1 MNKVRFDFGC
11 KSAVNGYIKVD
22 GECIYSEEKGYG
34 ILNRAESAEKD
45 KGEKILCRDY
55 LLLDKNTFRVNLDN
69 GSYNVRVYSGD
80 YVDEGDVTTKLTI
93 NNSVKSNIWVYDGTV
108 IEKTFRIDVT
118 DGVME
123 FFLEGKHPCLNAV
136 EIAPVI
142 PVSGDIEA
150 IDIVNP
156 YTENTSVKLVY
167 YNTIAEIAKYK
178 IVRRSLKN
186 GFIDKVAETTEK
198 IYIDTDVSIC
208 EKYSYTVLGLDD
220 FDFPVCKSNEV
231 DVYVRDD
238 KILTAKVEGF
248 TADTSADSVK
258 LKWAPFDGALR
269 YNVYQK
275 APYGNFKLLA
285 GVDGTEYTDND
296 VKTTVEFVY
305 AVEAVT
311 VSGLTE
317 KTLITTPVR
326 HKKFRRKME
335 TLDRGLVAVKTND
348 GVFLSWRLNGYEFN
362 KGIDFC
368 LFRNGERITQ
378 ELVTD
383 STNYLD
389 KDGKAGDTYTVKAVK
404 DGYME
409 KDGYTTSVLD
419 APYFSVPLDKP
430 EPFTT
435 PDGNTYEYH
444 ANDAAVADLDG
455 DGEYEIVVK
464 WLANGKDNSHKG
476 YTGVVYLDAYKL
488 SGKKLWRIDLGVN
501 IRGGSHY
508 TQFMVYDFNND
519 GRAEMVCK
527 TADGTIDG
535 VGNVIGDKNA
545 DYRNKDGFILE
556 GDEFL
561 TLFDGLTGE
570 AIDTVEYEPPRGN
583 VADWGDSWGNRV
595 DRFLACVAYLDGEN
609 PSVVMCRG
617 YYDTGRPTVLAAY
630 DIIDNKLVKKWVFRA
645 DKNQNIE
652 YTNQGNHNLGVGD
665 IDGDGRDEI
674 VYGACA
680 IDHDGTGMY
689 STGLEHGDA
698 MHLGKFTTKTPNL
711 DFFQIHEHDHARF
724 GYEVRDPSTGDIK
737 WGKYTGRDTTRG
749 LCANIDPR
757 YEGCEVWVLG
767 EELYTFDGQLIT
779 KNAPTSINFAI
790 WWDGDLQRELLDHD
804 GFDKGVNGIGKI
816 YKWNWEKE
824 ELDVLLDT
832 KDSYSN
838 NGTKGNPCIQ
848 ACIFGDWREDVV
860 WRDKDSTELRIYTT
874 THLTNHKFYTLMHDP
889 VYRLS
894 IAWQNTAYNQPPHTG
909 FYIGNEMPELTIDE
923 HEYVRGENI
932 PEFTEKL

>member
-1 MNKVRFDFGC
+1 MNKVRFDFGV
-11 KSAVNGYIKVD
+11 KPAETGYIKID
-22 GECIYSEEKGYG
+22 GNCLYDDEKGYG
-34 ILNRAESAEKD
+34 IINKAEGTEKER
-45 KGEKILCRDY
+45 GEKSLCRDY
-55 LLLDKNTFRVNLDN
+55 LLFDKNTFKVKLDN
-69 GSYNVRVYSGD
+69 GKYNVRVYSGD
-80 YVDEGDVTTKLTI
+80 YIDEGDVTTIFKI
-93 NNSVKSNIWVYDGTV
+93 NSVPFGLWVSDGTV
-108 IEKTFRIDVT
+108 CEHISQIDVT
-118 DGVME
+118 DGFME
-123 FFLEGKHPCLNAV
+123 FYFEGRHACLNAID
-136 EIAPVI
+136 IAPVKETDI
-142 PVSGDIEA
+142 ISAFTEIEA
-150 IDIVNP
+150 DKDNP
-156 YTENTSVKLVY
+156 AIILKYNSVS
-167 YNTIAEIAKYK
+167 NAEKYK
-178 IVRRSLKN
+178 IYRRSLKN
-186 GFIDKVAETTEK
+186 CFIDKAEEISETVYK
-198 IYIDTDVSIC
+198 DNDVSVCGKYRYTIC
-208 EKYSYTVLGLDD
+208 ALDD
-220 FDFPVCKSNEV
+220 FGFEIQKSEDI
-231 DVYVRDD
+231 DVYVTDG
-238 KILTAKVEGF
+238 KMLTSKVEGF
-248 TADTSADSVK
+248 SADTYSDRVEM
-258 LKWAPFDGALR
+258 KWMEYKNALY

-275 APYGNFKLLA
+275 APYGNFKLIA
-285 GVDGTEYTDND
+285 SVKDTQYTDND
-296 VKTTVEFVY
+296 VKTTVEFIY

-311 VSGLTE
+311 ISGVTE

-326 HKKFRRKME
+326 HKKFKRKME
-335 TLDRGLVAVKTND
+335 TLNRGLIAVKTKD

-368 LFRNGERITQ
+368 LFRNGEKITG
-378 ELVTD
+378 LITD

-389 KDGKAGDTYTVKAVK
+389 KDGKAGDKYTVKAVR

-409 KDGYTTSVLD
+409 KDGYTTDVLD
-419 APYFSVPLDKP
+419 APYFSIPMDKP
-430 EPFTT
+430 EPYTT
-435 PDGNTYEYH
+435 PDGNTYDYH

-455 DGEYEIVVK
+455 DGEYELVVK
-464 WLANGKDNSHKG
+464 WVANGKDNSHKG
-476 YTGVVYLDAYKL
+476 YTGVVYLDGYKL
-488 SGKKLWRIDLGVN
+488 DGTKLWRINLGVN
-501 IRGGSHY
+501 IRSGAHY

-535 VGNVIGDKNA
+535 VGNVIGNKDA

-570 AIDTVEYEPPRGN
+570 ALDTVDYEPPRGN

-630 DIIDNKLVKKWVFRA
+630 DIKDNKLVKKWVFRA

-652 YTNQGNHNLGVGD
+652 FTNQGNHNLGVGD

-711 DFFQIHEHDHARF
+711 DFFQIHEHDHARY
-724 GYEVRDPSTGDIK
+724 GYEVRDPATGDIK
-737 WGKYTGRDTTRG
+737 WGRYTGRDTTRG

-767 EELYTFDGQLIT
+767 EELYTFDGKLIT
-779 KNAPTSINFAI
+779 KNAPESINFAI
-790 WWDGDLQRELLDHD
+790 WWDGDLQRELLDHEFFNE
-804 GFDKGVNGIGKI
+804 GYYGIGKI
-816 YKWNWEKE
+816 YKWNYEKE
-824 ELDVLLDT
+824 QLDIILDT
-832 KDSYSN
+832 KDAYSN

-860 WRDKDSTELRIYTT
+860 WRNKDSSELRIYTT

-889 VYRLS
+889 VYRLGV
-894 IAWQNTAYNQPPHTG
+894 AWQNTAYNQPPHTG
-909 FYIGNEMPELTIDE
+909 FYIGKEMSELTIDE
-923 HEYVRGENI
+923 HEYVMGENI
-932 PEFTEKL
+932 PEFTEKFE